1 MSSEPT
7 IVDNSPH
14 GPSGLKGPDERH
26 SLAAPTFELKA
37 PVVEVTVLE
46 DRAHVVRRGTIDLHG
61 GMTRL
66 RILSVAPVLA
76 DKTLCASVSV
86 TGQKLGDPSRERI
99 NDVRVKRSRLVL
111 GEDKPE
117 QRRALEQELEVLTRK
132 SEALRARHDQQKH
145 LQANLEGVGDV
156 TITDIGV
163 DVGHGQA
170 LAEQWRQSLELIA
183 GQEEAVR
190 KQRLDLE
197 FEIAE
202 LDQDIQ
208 RLRARMAVTATISD
222 ATAAEVVVEVWTAVA
237 GNYTVQVDYI
247 VPGACWR
254 PYHRA
259 QLVELVKG
267 KEPVLSFASEGC
279 VWQNTGED
287 WTEVQFI
294 FSTERPSLGMEPPH
308 LATEVLYAQRKSE
321 QLIVETRE
329 QEVQTTGLGGEE
341 RKRQTPEL
349 PGIDDGGEALSLRAP
364 AKASVPSD
372 GRPYRVPLMQFT
384 SPTTTEFVLMPE
396 LAEAVLLKSMHVNR
410 SPHPILAG
418 PVDLVR
424 GGGFVGRTSLLFIAP
439 GENFAVGW
447 GPDGATRV
455 RRTVTQ
461 AKEDKPMMSNW
472 TSQIHTIS
480 ISLSNL
486 GPQERTIHVSE
497 RVAVSEIEKLSIQVD
512 ANGTTDKAKPDNNGF
527 VKWKVELA
535 GFGRKTIDLRY
546 IVRKHNDVVGI

>member
-1 MSSEPT
+1 MPEPT
-7 IVDNSPH
+7 IVD
-14 GPSGLKGPDERH
+14 KTTDERA
-26 SLAAPTFELKA
+26 SLAAPTFDLKA

-46 DRAHVVRRGTIDLHG
+46 DRAHVVRRASLELHG

-66 RILSVAPVLA
+66 RIAGVAPVLA
-76 DKTLCASVSV
+76 DKTLCASV
-86 TGQKLGDPSRERI
+86 TTAGQKLGDPARERI
-99 NDVRVKRSRLVL
+99 SDVRVKRARLVL
-111 GEDKPE
+111 GEEKPE
-117 QRRALEQELEVLTRK
+117 QRRALEHEAELLTRK
-132 SEALRARHDQQKH
+132 LEALRARLDQQKS
-145 LQANLEGVGDV
+145 LQASLEAVGDV
-156 TITDIGV
+156 TVTDIGV
-163 DVGHGQA
+163 DISFDKA
-170 LAEQWRQSLELIA
+170 NADAWRQQLDQIA
-183 GQEEAVR
+183 SQEELAR

-197 FEIAE
+197 FEISE
-202 LDQDIQ
+202 LDQGLQ
-208 RLRARMAVTATISD
+208 RLRARLAVTASVSD
-222 ATAAEVVVEVWTAVA
+222 ATSAEVLVEVWTAVA
-237 GNYTVQVDYI
+237 GSYTVQVDYI

-308 LATEVLYAQRKSE
+308 LATETLYAQRKSDV
-321 QLIVETRE
+321 LVVETRE
-329 QEVQTTGLGGEE
+329 QEVQTTGLGGE
-341 RKRQTPEL
+341 RKQLSPEL

-372 GRPYRVPLMQFT
+372 GRPHRIPLMQFT
-384 SPTTTEFVLMPE
+384 SPTTTEYVLMPE
-396 LAEAVLLKSMHVNR
+396 LAEAVLLKSTHVNR

-455 RRTVTQ
+455 RRTVTT
-461 AKEDKPMMSNW
+461 AKEDRPMMSAW
-472 TSQIHTIS
+472 TSQIHSVTIA
-480 ISLSNL
+480 LSNL
-486 GPQERTIHVSE
+486 GPQERTISVTE
-497 RVAVSEIEKLSIQVD
+497 RIAVSEIEKLGIQVD
-512 ANGTTDKAKPDNNGF
+512 TNATTDRARPDSNGF
-527 VKWKVELA
+527 IKWKVDLA
-535 GFGRKTIDLRY
+535 GFGRKSIDLRY